1 MKKKLLALFLAAAM
15 VGTAAGCAQ
24 DSNSSTN
31 EQESTASQ
39 TDEGSEASNGE
50 VLTLRMGSWADT
62 AEHEPG
68 LIGMEEAIGIKVEYQ
83 KYPTDADFW
92 NNLPAQI
99 AAKTAPDFIVLSN
112 ELFLPYILDG
122 MIAPISKYVEDGT
135 ISCWDIVAQQAK
147 DVWTIDGE
155 IYAVPAYQ
163 APAVFAVNMD
173 LWNEAGLTE
182 ADFPET
188 WNDVLDACKVFKDT
202 LGMPGLYV
210 NTQEYHL
217 TQYCRTFGGGWG
229 VGKTLDSPEN
239 AAALQFI
246 IDAYRQGY
254 VITPK
259 ELGVNYDGNVV
270 MSGDAAMS
278 TGGPWYVND
287 FGKNAPDIEMKYLK
301 VPHAVGHEDSAGT
314 YYSPGYAMVKGCAHE
329 KETAMAINYMNNETH
344 DRALMDIGYIPVD
357 DKYFSEYSER
367 HPDLAE
373 LLEAIPK
380 SNGFDYPPAGKVFAD
395 GLISRMEEALFNPD
409 SSLTGEQIVKEL
421 QEEYGT

>member
-62 AEHEPG
+62 AVYEPG

-173 LWNEAGLTE
+173 LWNKAGLTE

-188 WNDVLDACKVFKDT
+188 WDDVLDACKVFKDT
-202 LGMPGLYV
+202 LGMPGLCV

-259 ELGVNYDGNVV
+259 ELGVSYDGNVV

-344 DRALMDIGYIPVD
+344 DHALMDIGYIPVN

-421 QEEYGT
+421 QEKYGT

>member
-1 MKKKLLALFLAAAM
+1 
-15 VGTAAGCAQ
+15 
-24 DSNSSTN
+24 
-31 EQESTASQ
+31 
-39 TDEGSEASNGE
+39 
-50 VLTLRMGSWADT
+50 
-62 AEHEPG
+62 
-68 LIGMEEAIGIKVEYQ
+68 
-83 KYPTDADFW
+83 
-92 NNLPAQI
+92 
-99 AAKTAPDFIVLSN
+99 
-112 ELFLPYILDG
+112 
-122 MIAPISKYVEDGT
+122 
-135 ISCWDIVAQQAK
+135 
-147 DVWTIDGE
+147 
-155 IYAVPAYQ
+155 
-163 APAVFAVNMD
+163 
-173 LWNEAGLTE
+173 
-182 ADFPET
+182 
-188 WNDVLDACKVFKDT
+188 
-202 LGMPGLYV
+202 MPGLCV

-421 QEEYGT
+421 QKEYGT

>member
-1 MKKKLLALFLAAAM
+1 
-15 VGTAAGCAQ
+15 
-24 DSNSSTN
+24 
-31 EQESTASQ
+31 
-39 TDEGSEASNGE
+39 
-50 VLTLRMGSWADT
+50 
-62 AEHEPG
+62 
-68 LIGMEEAIGIKVEYQ
+68 MEEAIGIKVEYQ

-122 MIAPISKYVEDGT
+122 MIAPISKYVKDGT

-155 IYAVPAYQ
+155 IYAVSAYQ

-188 WNDVLDACKVFKDT
+188 WNDVLDTCKVFKDT
-202 LGMPGLYV
+202 LGMPGLCV

-314 YYSPGYAMVKGCAHE
+314 YYSPGYAMIKGCAHE

-344 DRALMDIGYIPVD
+344 DRALMDIGYIPVN